1 MKLNIKNWIFR
12 FFYQLAANDAADGV
26 MLANAADGG
35 SPFAILQADGFLIP
49 YGEFPHKQ
57 GLQVFDRKAAE
68 EMVANHGGF
77 LNKLASWAR
86 GKTASYPVYIGHPDL
101 PGSKDQDKR
110 AYGWIEGMVAENEGL
125 RLTVK
130 WSDAGREL
138 VENAHFKFYSPLW
151 WTKPV
156 KRGVIRPVSLKS
168 MGLTNDPNIPVPALA
183 NEVEGKSAADAVPV
197 NEEGNPSH
205 SKTPDAPDGQA
216 EYFMIDKILK
226 ALGLAEDA
234 TEEDAVAAIDAMK
247 KAVTTVANAQKLED
261 DKKAADDARLKAEQD
276 KIAAENSLTTAK
288 LKISTLEC
296 ALTAAANAAVDAAV
310 NGGKLTPAERD
321 AKVTEM
327 LAANDFAGALQDLG
341 KLPSKVKTTS
351 ATGDLGS
358 AKTRM
363 VIAAN
368 DDSKAAR
375 EERAQLVENEFQ
387 NTNPTL
393 SMGERKRL
401 AWQRAQAKNPAAF
414 GKKESSASVA

>member
-1 MKLNIKNWIFR
+1 MKLKHINYIFHP
-12 FFYQLAANDAADGV
+12 FYQLAANDAADGV

-35 SPFAILQADGFLIP
+35 SPFAILQEDGFLIP

-86 GKTASYPVYIGHPDL
+86 GKNASYPVYIGHPDL

-183 NEVEGKSAADAVPV
+183 NEVEDKSAADAVPV
-197 NEEGNPSH
+197 NEEEKGGQNEN
-205 SKTPDAPDGQA
+205 PDAPKGDTTDML
-216 EYFMIDKILK
+216 EELLK
-226 ALGLAEDA
+226 ALGLGEDTTIEA
-234 TEEDAVAAIDAMK
+234 AIAAIDSLK
-247 KAVTTVANAQKLED
+247 KVAATAANAQKLED
-261 DKKAADDARLKAEQD
+261 DKIAAEDAKVKAEQD
-276 KIAAENSLTTAK
+276 KIAAENSLTTANK
-288 LKISTLEC
+288 KITTLET

-310 NGGKLTPAERD
+310 NGGKLTLAERD
-321 AKVTEM
+321 AKVTAL

-341 KLPSKVKTTS
+341 KLPAKVKTTS
-351 ATGDLGS
+351 TTGDLGI

-393 SMGERKRL
+393 SVGERKRL